1 MTATAPPSY
10 RSGSPTAVS
19 SCCPTNGSRLLLA
32 SIAALLANQWRG
44 EDDTPATPAD
54 FMPWLPEDDDDEKP
68 TDMVAMIEHLNM
80 VFGGDD
86 LRESVSQETTWA
98 P

>member
-1 MTATAPPSY
+1 
-10 RSGSPTAVS
+10 
-19 SCCPTNGSRLLLA
+19 
-32 SIAALLANQWRG
+32 LANQWRG
-44 EDDTPATPAD
+44 ENDTPATPAD

-86 LRESVSQETTWA
+86 LRVPRDPDLAAAIAEGALELIEPLRQAEQDYPYPWE

>member
-1 MTATAPPSY
+1 MAY
-10 RSGSPTAVS
+10 RSIELLPDERVEM
-19 SCCPTNGSRLLLA
+19 LLA

-54 FMPWLPEDDDDEKP
+54 FMPWLVEDDDDEKP
-68 TDMVAMIEHLNM
+68 TDMVAMIEMLNTA
-80 VFGGDD
+80 FGGDD
-86 LRESVSQETTWA
+86 LRQTVSQETH